1 MKKCKCAIW
10 WIDEL
15 MKKCRCVILKNWW
28 IDELLINWWNCV
40 ILKIDELM
48 KSYQNWWIDEEGV
61 SWKTTIFTIFVKI
74 LKAITF
80 NFPSIST
87 IFVKIPE
94 APVEKACT
102 AHTFQ
107 RTATVGILA
116 VWNLTTVLL
125 WMAHSPA
132 YNSHCIRNGTMREC
146 GYSDHSESLE
156 LSERGNFMFEY
167 CQENYQLSAFS
178 FKF

>member
-1 MKKCKCAIW
+1 MCYLMNW
-10 WIDEL
+10 WIDEKVQVCYFEEL
-15 MKKCRCVILKNWW
+15 MNWW
-28 IDELLINWWNCV
+28 TDELLINWWNCV
-40 ILKIDELM
+40 ILKLM
-48 KSYQNWWIDEEGV
+48 NWWKVTKTWWIDEEGV

-74 LKAITF
+74 LKADTF

-156 LSERGNFMFEY
+156 LSERGNFMFE